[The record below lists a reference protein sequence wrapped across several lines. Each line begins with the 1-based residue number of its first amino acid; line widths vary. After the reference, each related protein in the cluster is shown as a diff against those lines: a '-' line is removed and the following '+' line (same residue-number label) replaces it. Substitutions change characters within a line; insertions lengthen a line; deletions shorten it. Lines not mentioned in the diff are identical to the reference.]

1 MQDNV
6 SSNPSFFSIR
16 SFHFV
21 EMTREISRLSLFLSF
36 FFLITDLGVTQYR
49 GQFTVTRTLHAFAP
63 SVIIVLSTRDGTR
76 ISVGLGGEAHTSP
89 FVNCLTCSVRLSHD
103 RPWKI
108 IRVRNIY
115 RGVTEVRSRW
125 NILYV
130 ADKNQRMS
138 KMSRFLRFYL
148 QKKGRIF
155 GRGIFDFEFRK
166 DYKLLKYR
174 NFKSTLGTSSR
185 FTLSLD
191 HRFIDYSIE
200 SSTIDR
206 LSAKLKHRRD
216 EK

>member
-1 MQDNV
+1 
-6 SSNPSFFSIR
+6 
-16 SFHFV
+16 
-21 EMTREISRLSLFLSF
+21 
-36 FFLITDLGVTQYR
+36 
-49 GQFTVTRTLHAFAP
+49 
-63 SVIIVLSTRDGTR
+63 
-76 ISVGLGGEAHTSP
+76 
-89 FVNCLTCSVRLSHD
+89 
-103 RPWKI
+103 
-108 IRVRNIY
+108 
-115 RGVTEVRSRW
+115 
-125 NILYV
+125 
-130 ADKNQRMS
+130 MS

-206 LSAKLKHRRD
+206 LSVKLKHRRD